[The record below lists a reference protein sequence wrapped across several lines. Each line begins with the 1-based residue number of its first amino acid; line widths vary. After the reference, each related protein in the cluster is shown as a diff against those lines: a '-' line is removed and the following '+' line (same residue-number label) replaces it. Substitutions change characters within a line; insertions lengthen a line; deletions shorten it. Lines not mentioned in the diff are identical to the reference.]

1 MGDEIDKTLARAMI
15 VEDGVLQKPH
25 SWLEKNVRSWK
36 KASPA
41 AAAQKKRV
49 LLLGSGLVAGPAVDV
64 FLARPDVALVI
75 GELLLSSLSTDSQ
88 RATMPPRLLR
98 WRVTART

>member
-25 SWLEKNVRSWK
+25 DWLEKNVRSWK
-36 KASPA
+36 KGSSSSGAG
-41 AAAQKKRV
+41 AQKKRI

-64 FLARPDVALVI
+64 FLARPDVSLVI
-75 GELLLSSLSTDSQ
+75 GESSHS
-88 RATMPPRLLR
+88 
-98 WRVTART
+98 